1 MCLLTHVS
9 AVWAGLRWV
18 VLLSPSLGS
27 LVGLLSLVGAGG
39 GGGPD
44 GSRC

>member
-44 GSRC
+44 GS